1 MPVTQA
7 NRQVSVTTKAGA
19 DVLLFD
25 RMTGSEQLGRLS
37 EFRVQLLSAKPDV
50 KIADVLGKPL
60 GVHVRLA
67 DGSKRH
73 FHGIVTRFASQGWRD
88 GFSRYE
94 ATVHPWL
101 WLLTRASNC
110 RIFQEKSVVDIVKA
124 VCQDASYGGVVNLD
138 VNSLSGTYEA
148 LPYCVQYRET
158 DFHFVCRL
166 LEEAGIYYYF
176 THDED
181 KHTMV
186 LADSYGAHATI
197 PGYGTVEFSGEEGRR
212 IVDQEAVYG
221 WEANGEIQSSAYVL
235 NDFDFEKA
243 ASSTSG
249 GLVVKSTIAA
259 AFGQQS
265 FEQYDYPGN
274 YTVAGTG
281 TSLARGRMESLHGQ
295 CEEIAGNGN
304 VRGLTPGGLFK
315 LANHPRD
322 DQNREFLVTAA
333 QYEVTGD
340 EYASGGAEPL
350 DFQCQFKAVGK
361 EHNYRPPRI
370 HNKPFV
376 QGPQTAMVVG
386 KSGEEIWT
394 DKYGRIKVQFHW
406 DRDGKDDEKSSCW
419 VRVQQTWAGKGW
431 GSIFIPRIGM
441 EVVVSFLEGDPDRPL
456 VTGCV
461 YNGDAMPPY
470 ALPGEQT
477 KSTVKTNTSKGGG
490 GFNELRFEDKKDSE
504 EIFIQAEKDFNRVVK
519 NNDTLKVGFEKKDK
533 GDQTIQIKND
543 RSLDVG
549 HDHKEHVVNDHTV
562 AIDHDQKTTV
572 KNDQTVTVN
581 NNQTVG
587 VDKDRKLTVGGDQ
600 TTTITGAHTVK
611 VDGDEKITVAGA
623 QKTAVTGD
631 IKTTGSKTIVIE
643 ATTSIELKVGGS
655 SIKIEP
661 AKITVKSPELLLQAD
676 ANATVKSGAMMSVKS
691 GAIMTIEGAL
701 VKIN

>member
-7 NRQVSVTTKAGA
+7 NRQISVTTAAGA

-25 RMTGSEQLGRLS
+25 RLSGGEQLGRLF
-37 EFRVQLLSAKPDV
+37 EFRVQMLSSRPDI

-60 GVHVRLA
+60 GVHVGLP
-67 DGSKRH
+67 GGGKRH
-73 FHGIVTRFASQGWRD
+73 LHGVVTRFTCQGWRG
-88 GFSRYE
+88 GFARYE
-94 ATVHPWL
+94 ATVRPWL

-110 RIFQEKSVVDIVKA
+110 RIFQEKSVVEIVKA
-124 VCQDASYGGVVNLD
+124 VCQDSAYGGVVNLD
-138 VNSLSGTYEA
+138 VNALSGTYAA

-158 DFHFVCRL
+158 DFQFVCRL

-176 THDED
+176 KHEED

-197 PGYGTVEFSGEEGRR
+197 PGYATVEFSGEEGRR
-212 IVDQEAVYG
+212 IVDQEAVYH
-221 WEANGEIQSSAYVL
+221 WEANGEIQAGSYVL

-243 ASSTSG
+243 ASSTAG
-249 GLVVKSTIAA
+249 GLLVKSAIPA
-259 AFGQQS
+259 AFSQS
-265 FEQYDYPGN
+265 AYEQYDYPGN

-295 CEEIAGNGN
+295 CEEIVGSGNL
-304 VRGLTPGGLFK
+304 RGLTPGGLFK
-315 LANHPRD
+315 LENHPRD

-333 QYEVTGD
+333 QYEFTGD
-340 EYASGGAEPL
+340 DYASGGSTPEDL
-350 DFQCQFKAVGK
+350 HCEFRAVGK

-370 HNKPFV
+370 HSKPVV

-406 DRDGKDDEKSSCW
+406 DRDGKDDENSSCW

-431 GSIFIPRIGM
+431 GSVFIPRIGM

-477 KSTVKTNTSKGGG
+477 KSTIKTNVSKGGG

-549 HDHKEHVVNDHTV
+549 NDHKEHVVNDHTV
-562 AIDHDQKTTV
+562 AVDHDQKTTV

-600 TTTITGAHTVK
+600 TTAITGAHTVK
-611 VDGDEKITVAGA
+611 VDGA
-623 QKTAVTGD
+623 QKTTVTGD

-643 ATTSIELKVGGS
+643 AATSIELKVGGS

-661 AKITVKSPELLLQAD
+661 AKITVKSPELMLQAD